1 MHPVET
7 NPAKSN
13 SREVV
18 QDDAEGQASH
28 AGLPRPN
35 WFVDVFVP
43 NATVFISSMCLM
55 VMEIVAA
62 RLLAR
67 DIGSS
72 LYTWTSIIGVV
83 LAGISLGNYVGGQLA
98 DRTSP
103 VRTLPILFMAAA
115 LCCLLTLGLNAWA
128 PEWQFLWVMSWPVRI
143 AIHVAFVFLLPST
156 VLGMISPVVAKRA
169 LDRSRRTGRTVGG
182 LYAWGAIGSIVGTF
196 LAGFLLVALW
206 GTKASFCMVAS
217 VLAVMGIL
225 YAKRNI
231 PAYIV
236 AAVCLMALWAS
247 LGRSSLAS
255 AVGQT
260 VYLREPADEN
270 VLFHAESQYQYVEI
284 RRDSKPPHM
293 LMLKLDKLNHNM
305 HLPEDPYNLRYG
317 YERIYAAVTH
327 REARGK
333 DRISA
338 FFIGGGGYTFPNYL
352 HHHFPDSHIEV
363 SEIDPVVTEA
373 AEVGMAL
380 KPDHRFVIHD
390 MDAGNVVTGLIQR
403 MERGEDVP
411 TFDFVYGDSFNHFS
425 VPFHL
430 VTLEF
435 NEKIRRLLAPDG
447 VYLLNLI
454 DSFHS
459 GRFLGAV
466 IDTMEQTFAYVRV
479 LTGMPVTDD
488 WRIRCTFSIVAS
500 QEPLDLTNIGRD
512 YPEYPIL
519 ECYVMP
525 DEQVREAVE
534 RSGGVILTDDYAPV
548 ENLLAPV
555 IRASKVDL
563 ASSFNELADEAYIEW
578 LAESEEGEE
587 GDGRR
592 ALRALQRTVD
602 YCEKTIRADPEA
614 DHAYNLMGIAL
625 LQLEEYDRA
634 LKAFETA
641 VQLNPKVGAVHANWA
656 FALIQAGRLQQAIER
671 FKHAAELDPQV
682 RPTAYESIGDI
693 LKAQSRRDEA
703 EAYYQRATEARK
715 ALEAG

>member
-1 MHPVET
+1 MET

-13 SREVV
+13 SREAV
-18 QDDAEGQASH
+18 QNDAKGRADH
-28 AGLPRPN
+28 AGLPQPN
-35 WFVDVFVP
+35 WFVGVFVP

-55 VMEIVAA
+55 VVEIVAA

-98 DRTSP
+98 DRTNP
-103 VRTLPILFMAAA
+103 VRALPILFMAAA

-143 AIHVAFVFLLPST
+143 ALHVAFVFLLPST

-206 GTKASFCMVAS
+206 GTRASFCMVAS
-217 VLAVMGIL
+217 VLAIMGVL

-236 AAVCLMALWAS
+236 AAVCVMALWAS

-255 AVGQT
+255 ALGQT
-260 VYLREPADEN
+260 VYLREPADES

-293 LMLKLDKLNHNM
+293 LMLKLDKLTHNM

-317 YERIYAAVTH
+317 YERVYAAVTH

-333 DRISA
+333 DRIRA

-380 KPDHRFVIHD
+380 KPDHPFVIYD
-390 MDAGNVVTGLIQR
+390 MDAGNVVTDLIQR

-466 IDTMEQTFAYVRV
+466 IDTMEQTFSYVRV
-479 LTGMPVTDD
+479 LTSTPVTED

-500 QEPLDLTNIGRD
+500 QEPLDLTDIGCD
-512 YPEYPIL
+512 YPEYPFM

-555 IRASKVDL
+555 VRASKVDL
-563 ASSFNELADEAYIEW
+563 ASTFNELADEAYIEW
-578 LAESEEGEE
+578 LSESEKG
-587 GDGRR
+587 
-592 ALRALQRTVD
+592 ALRRTVD

-614 DHAYNLMGIAL
+614 DYAYNLMGMAL

-641 VQLNPKVGAVHANWA
+641 VQLNPKVGAVHVNWGL
-656 FALIQAGRLQQAIER
+656 ALIPTGRLQEALER
-671 FKHAAELDPQV
+671 FEHAAELDPQV

-693 LKAQSRRDEA
+693 LKARGRPEEA
-703 EAYYQRATEARK
+703 EAYYQRAAEARR
-715 ALEAG
+715 AREAG